1 MERRGGSDQPLDR
14 EDGEEKRGDLPS
26 YTQTTEDLRL
36 KEVYRDWVHANYI
49 THLHGGI
56 TNNEAWQGWWRDLA
70 IMTS

>member
-36 KEVYRDWVHANYI
+36 KEVYRDWVHNNPG
-49 THLHGGI
+49 THLNGGI
-56 TNNEAWQGWWRDLA
+56 RDDE
-70 IMTS
+70 T